1 MTAEAALVLADVAAL
16 QPLQL
21 LPEALE
27 ASFKLIPAVTT
38 IGMLL
43 LFLAV
48 GYVFAVADTDD
59 MWVAGRSIG
68 NVENG
73 MAIGAN
79 WMSAASYLGMAALI
93 ALAGFYGLAFVV
105 GWTAGYFILLIFMAA
120 QMRRFGKY
128 TAPDFVGDRFNSD
141 SARAI
146 AALTTVLIGFVYSVG
161 QAVGMGLVGMYIFGA
176 DYTVLVVLMMA
187 ITVGYLALSGML
199 GATKNMALQ
208 YVILIVAFLV
218 GLYAVGL
225 SQGYSTFLPQIEYGA
240 LAADLGAEFT
250 EPFRGDNSYYLWVA
264 TAFSLI
270 VGTAGLPHVLVRFYT
285 VENETIARWSCVWGL
300 FFICVLYLSAPA
312 FAAFGTDLYLSE
324 IGNVWGEGG
333 MSGAE
338 GDVIVVLAGQL
349 AALPTWLVGLVAAG
363 GIAAAIA
370 TTSGLFI
377 AASSAMSHDIYTN
390 IVNPDATQR
399 QQILVGRLTIILL
412 GVVVTLTALD
422 PPALIGELVALAFA
436 LAGAV
441 LFPMFFL
448 GLWWENTNRQGALA
462 GMVTGLVLWTVA
474 TFNTIIPE
482 TVGFVGA
489 LAGPDNT
496 FSPFL
501 ATWLPAIG
509 SALVAVPVVF
519 AVTIVVSRLTAEPPL
534 ETKLMVRQCHSPE
547 PMGKDMTAE
556 DVVENNVVTD
566 GGEVVGVVSEMEEEE
581 TEMDAYDQTEKTD
594 ARKET
599 GAEES
604 EETGIETEATET
616 DDTEE
621 TEAETDDSE
630 SENKENE

>member
-1 MTAEAALVLADVAAL
+1 MLEAALASGSGLLAEFATV
-16 QPLQL
+16 QL
-21 LPEALE
+21 LPDALD
-27 ASFKLIPAVTT
+27 ASFKPIPAATT
-38 IGMLL
+38 VGMLVM
-43 LFLAV
+43 FLAV
-48 GYVFAVADTDD
+48 GYVFSVANTDD

-68 NVENG
+68 NIENG

-93 ALAGFYGLAFVV
+93 ALSGFYGLAYVV

-141 SARAI
+141 GARAI
-146 AALTTVLIGFVYSVG
+146 AALTTILIGFVYAVG

-176 DYTVLVVLMMA
+176 SYTVLVVLMMA
-187 ITVGYLALSGML
+187 VTVGYLTLSGML

-218 GLYAVGL
+218 GLFAVGWAE
-225 SQGYSTFLPQIEYGA
+225 GYSTFAPQIEYGA
-240 LAADLGAEFT
+240 LASDLGAEFT
-250 EPFRGDNSYYLWVA
+250 EPFRGETSYYLWVA

-285 VENETIARWSCVWGL
+285 VENETVARWSCVWGL
-300 FFICVLYLSAPA
+300 FFICVLYLAAPA

-324 IGNVWGEGG
+324 FGTMWGEGG
-333 MSGAE
+333 MSDAE
-338 GDVIVVLAGQL
+338 GDVIVVLASQL
-349 AALPTWLVGLVAAG
+349 AGLPTWVVGLVAAG

-377 AASSAMSHDIYTN
+377 AASSAMSHDIYTS

-399 QQILVGRLTIILL
+399 QQVLVGRLTIVVL
-412 GVVVTLTALD
+412 GIVTTLTALD

-436 LAGAV
+436 LAGSV

-462 GMVTGLVLWTVA
+462 GMTTGLLIWTAA
-474 TFNTIIPE
+474 TVNSVVPE
-482 TVGFVGA
+482 SVGFLGE
-489 LAGPDNT
+489 LAGENNVFVPALD
-496 FSPFL
+496 
-501 ATWLPAIG
+501 AWVPAIG

-519 AVTIVVSRLTAEPPL
+519 AVTIVVSALTEEPPE

-547 PMGKDMTAE
+547 PMGQNTTAE
-556 DVVENNVVTD
+556 EIVTGDTTRTD
-566 GGEVVGVVSEMEEEE
+566 GGATPATDGEPGDE
-581 TEMDAYDQTEKTD
+581 TTTGRDTEPERHTD
-594 ARKET
+594 PDET
-599 GAEES
+599 G
-604 EETGIETEATET
+604 
-616 DDTEE
+616 DDTC
-621 TEAETDDSE
+621 EAH
-630 SENKENE
+630 